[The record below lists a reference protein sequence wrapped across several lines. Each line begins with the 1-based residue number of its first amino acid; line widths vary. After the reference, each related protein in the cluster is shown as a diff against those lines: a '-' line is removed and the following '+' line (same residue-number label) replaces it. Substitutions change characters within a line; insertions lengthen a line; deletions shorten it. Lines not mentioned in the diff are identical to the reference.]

1 MRKMIHEIQ
10 SIIPDVRYDTDRVID
25 NKSIM
30 QLTAINEKLKK
41 LVASDKEVTFLL
53 KFAPFINKNL
63 FFFVL

>member
-41 LVASDKEVTFLL
+41 LVASDKEVNFHLIFT
-53 KFAPFINKNL
+53 
-63 FFFVL
+63 